1 MRRARVCCGSPQA
14 ARDASA
20 ATAPITLEP
29 PMVLS
34 TIQYNAYKNEPKS
47 EEHKAAEAVAEARRI
62 EEVEVCII
70 CAFGSAE

>member
-1 MRRARVCCGSPQA
+1 MF
-14 ARDASA
+14 
-20 ATAPITLEP
+20 
-29 PMVLS
+29 LS